1 MAGIPSYA
9 QVWTGD
15 WYVAWETMFP
25 RAIKLFRD
33 VRSGPNI
40 DRLSLD
46 PTRIHRKATR
56 WRWSCRVASRHGCR

>member
-15 WYVAWETMFP
+15 REVAWETMLP

-33 VRSGPNI
+33 VRSGPTI
-40 DRLSLD
+40 DRPSLD
-46 PTRIHRKATR
+46 PTRIRRKATR
-56 WRWSCRVASRHGCR
+56 WR